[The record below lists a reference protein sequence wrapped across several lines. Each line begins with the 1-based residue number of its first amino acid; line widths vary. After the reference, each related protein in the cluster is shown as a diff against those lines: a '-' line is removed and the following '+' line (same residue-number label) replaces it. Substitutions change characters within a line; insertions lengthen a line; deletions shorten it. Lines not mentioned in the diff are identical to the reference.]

1 MENSLVWI
9 CLTPQLWNYL
19 ELAKSIID
27 KIMLGSKLIYVSK
40 KGTQVALLA
49 SVLLNTTDIR
59 RNQNEFDL
67 NISRVKYKYANT

>member
-1 MENSLVWI
+1 
-9 CLTPQLWNYL
+9 
-19 ELAKSIID
+19 
-27 KIMLGSKLIYVSK
+27 MLGSKLIYVSK